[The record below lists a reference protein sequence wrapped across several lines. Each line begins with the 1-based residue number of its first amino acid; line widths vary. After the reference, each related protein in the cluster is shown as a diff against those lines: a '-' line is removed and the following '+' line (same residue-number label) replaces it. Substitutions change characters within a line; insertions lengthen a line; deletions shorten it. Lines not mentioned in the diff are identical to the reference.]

1 MFVPQTTLDNLTGV
15 PTFLCMY
22 SSGPSKTLDIKD
34 SRFKNDGYNINA
46 GIMNKNE
53 NATSVDGDKYSFAA
67 FRVAFG
73 SERQSIFKTLSLNQ
87 EEHKE
92 TGEYFKS
99 LSNLIDKRGGTD
111 RSYQGVDLYNLYS
124 VRSYTCSVESLGC
137 MQIQP
142 LMYFQLDN
150 VPFFHGSYLITS
162 VSHSITPNKV
172 MTSFTGVRQSSYI
185 MPIIDESTTFLN
197 LDLNRKMET
206 TDNVVLENLTPKI
219 KGVRNDII
227 NNSFF

>member
-1 MFVPQTTLDNLTGV
+1 
-15 PTFLCMY
+15 
-22 SSGPSKTLDIKD
+22 LDIKD
-34 SRFKNDGYNINA
+34 SRFKNDGYKVND
-46 GIMNKNE
+46 GYMNKNE
-53 NATSVDGDKYSFAA
+53 NATTTEGGRYKFAA

-99 LSNLIDKRGGTD
+99 LGNLIDKRGGTD
-111 RSYQGVDLYNLYS
+111 KTYQGTDLYNLYS

-150 VPFFHGSYLITS
+150 VPFFHGTYLITS
-162 VSHSITPNKV
+162 VSHSITPNSV
-172 MTSFTGVRQSSYI
+172 MTSFTGVRQSVFI
-185 MPIIDESTTFLN
+185 MPLIDESTTFLN
-197 LDLNRKMET
+197 LDLNRKMENV
-206 TDNVVLENLTPKI
+206 DNVVLENLKPSTKGIRTDI
-219 KGVRNDII
+219 KD
-227 NNSFF
+227 NSFF